1 MQGATKRAEAEA
13 ERIRAAVWCVAFL
26 GRVDADKFPKFDDF
40 VGGKPRRK
48 QTAEEMERALMA
60 WQVVMERAQ

>member
-1 MQGATKRAEAEA
+1 MQGAA
-13 ERIRAAVWCVAFL
+13 ERLKREHEMAKWAVWHVAIL
-26 GRVDADKFPKFDDF
+26 GRVDPDKFPKFDDF